1 MERNL
6 SLCKTFYKE
15 CLLIIVSFFLSLSRK
30 QLNGLKKQD
39 VSLALIVQAEIN
51 LGKFRR
57 QISYVEGCPCG
68 RENIY
73 WRRIDDGK

>member
-1 MERNL
+1 MERSL

-15 CLLIIVSFFLSLSRK
+15 CLLITVIFFLSLSRE

-57 QISYVEGCPCG
+57 QISYVERCPCEEKTFIG
-68 RENIY
+68 EE
-73 WRRIDDGK
+73 